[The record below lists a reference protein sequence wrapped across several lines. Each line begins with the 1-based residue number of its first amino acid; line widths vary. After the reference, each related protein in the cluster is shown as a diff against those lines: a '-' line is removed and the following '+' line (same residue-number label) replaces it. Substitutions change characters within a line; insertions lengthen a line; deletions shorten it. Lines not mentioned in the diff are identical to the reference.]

1 MCMCAWRGHLS
12 YLESDDLHAEDCGV
26 KADGVRHAFHCEDQM
41 IQVAHLNWTGSFESD
56 NTESLDGEGLQ
67 ETRQFNSACL
77 ASTAP
82 LRGQSV
88 PASCKGGI
96 LV

>member
-1 MCMCAWRGHLS
+1 
-12 YLESDDLHAEDCGV
+12 
-26 KADGVRHAFHCEDQM
+26 M
-41 IQVAHLNWTGSFESD
+41 IQMADLNWTGSFESD
-56 NTESLDGEGLQ
+56 NTKSLDGEGLQ
-67 ETRQFNSACL
+67 ETGQFNSACL

>member
-1 MCMCAWRGHLS
+1 
-12 YLESDDLHAEDCGV
+12 
-26 KADGVRHAFHCEDQM
+26 M
-41 IQVAHLNWTGSFESD
+41 IQMADLNWTGPFESD
-56 NTESLDGEGLQ
+56 NTKCWDGKGLQ

-77 ASTAP
+77 APTAP